1 MLKGPSLIRW
11 EEDLPMDPLLHGL
24 LVEPKDKPNT
34 PFPVPP
40 GSIQLRMDFHLM
52 FEKRI
57 GK

>member
-1 MLKGPSLIRW
+1 
-11 EEDLPMDPLLHGL
+11 MDPLLHGL

-57 GK
+57 EK